1 MQGRLPVSGLLLPF
15 SISTGLSGTVH
26 VAAAESRGMK
36 GRLQEQAPE
45 AAEGKLINVT
55 AAASH
60 NPTDTLLP
68 PDTERWAPPPWI
80 SFLVLGAA
88 WVAELLKAPQET
100 RMHLKFEKF
109 NT

>member
-26 VAAAESRGMK
+26 IAAAESRGMK

-55 AAASH
+55 AVASH
-60 NPTDTLLP
+60 NPTDTPCCPQILNTGPHP
-68 PDTERWAPPPWI
+68 PGFPFRSWGQPGQQN
-80 SFLVLGAA
+80 S
-88 WVAELLKAPQET
+88 
-100 RMHLKFEKF
+100 
-109 NT
+109 